1 MSSGKF
7 EICHLLSLVDFLE
20 DLCCQYF
27 FSKLLK
33 DQLLHVSE
41 ETRDIITVQVSVL
54 LKFH

>member
-41 ETRDIITVQVSVL
+41 EMRDIITVQVSVL